1 MEEQEPGGDSD
12 VEALLSSLDPA
23 EKSSAVESEHLRRIA
38 ALVGAR
44 ARVEHDLKDA
54 VRAAH
59 VHGES
64 WAQIALALGLSRR
77 AARRLYAE
85 RSPHAG

>member
-1 MEEQEPGGDSD
+1 MVEEPAGDDD
-12 VEALLSSLDPA
+12 VEALMNTLDPA
-23 EKSSAVESEHLRRIA
+23 EKTPAVESEDLRRIA
-38 ALVGAR
+38 QLVGAR
-44 ARVEHDLKDA
+44 ARVEHDLKEA
-54 VRAAH
+54 VHAAH
-59 VHGES
+59 VNGES

>member
-1 MEEQEPGGDSD
+1 MVQEPGGDDD

-23 EKSSAVESEHLRRIA
+23 EMSPAVESESLRRIA
-38 ALVGAR
+38 QLVGAR
-44 ARVEHDLKDA
+44 ARIEHDLKDA
-54 VRAAH
+54 VRDAH
-59 VHGES
+59 VNGES

-85 RSPHAG
+85 RKPHAG

>member
-1 MEEQEPGGDSD
+1 VEEEPVGDDD
-12 VEALLSSLDPA
+12 VEALMNSLDPA
-23 EKSSAVESEHLRRIA
+23 EQAPPVESEPLRKIA
-38 ALVGAR
+38 QLVGAR
-44 ARVEHDLKDA
+44 ARIEHDLRDA
-54 VRAAH
+54 VRDAH
-59 VHGES
+59 TKGES

>member
-1 MEEQEPGGDSD
+1 MVEEPAGDDD
-12 VEALLSSLDPA
+12 VEALMHTLDPDEA
-23 EKSSAVESEHLRRIA
+23 PAVESENLRRIA
-38 ALVGAR
+38 QLVGAR

-59 VHGES
+59 ANGES
-64 WAQIALALGLSRR
+64 WAHIALALGLSRR

-85 RSPHAG
+85 RNPRAG